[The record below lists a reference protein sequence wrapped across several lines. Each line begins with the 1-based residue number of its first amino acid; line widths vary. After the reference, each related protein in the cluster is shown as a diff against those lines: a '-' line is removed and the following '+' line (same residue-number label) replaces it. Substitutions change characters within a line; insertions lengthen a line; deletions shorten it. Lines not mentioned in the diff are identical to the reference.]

1 MGTALRYQIRL
12 GENDLDVMLKNHR
25 GYHYVPY
32 RKVIIDMIDA
42 NNEVL
47 EWDLDT
53 KKEEL
58 PNTNE
63 NGKRGAPNSP
73 EGRPAPKRIV
83 SDGQISEFI
92 WSYLEGTQTSTN
104 YDNQQ
109 WELEPIQPEEDKTED
124 TEAEQ
129 ESAQEKA
136 DEIQ

>member
-1 MGTALRYQIRL
+1 MGRYQISL
-12 GENDLDVMLKNHR
+12 GEKDIDVMLKNHR
-25 GYHYVPY
+25 DYHYVPY
-32 RKVIIDMIDA
+32 RKVTISIIDA
-42 NNEVL
+42 NNEVP

-58 PNTNE
+58 SNTNV
-63 NGKRGAPNSP
+63 NGKRGAPESP

-83 SDGQISEFI
+83 SDWQISEFI
-92 WSYLEGTQTSTN
+92 WSYLEGTQTTAN
-104 YDNQQ
+104 YDNLQ

-129 ESAQEKA
+129 ESATEEA